1 MKFIENPSGESTGS
15 SSLSTRRTFIKN
27 TAIVS
32 AAIGLAPAVHTS
44 ARAADEII
52 LGSGDYQY
60 RVKHYWPQLPDK
72 YTWQTTHNVAVDA
85 ANNVYVIHEGRE
97 ELQDHPSIFVF
108 DSEGKFVRAFGQQ
121 FQGGGHGLEVRKE
134 GNEEFLYVTA
144 YQQVKSF
151 AKLTLNGETVWQS
164 YAPME
169 SMVYAEGE
177 ATNPKRVWGRDRFM
191 PTNFAFLDDGGFFVA
206 DGYGAF
212 FIHRFDAK
220 GKWVS
225 KFGGPGEGNGTFDTP
240 HGLWI
245 DNRNAHLPLIVV
257 TDRAH
262 NSLQRFNLEGEYIDT
277 ITGFG
282 LPANID
288 IQGDLMLVPELVA
301 RVSILGKD
309 NKPVVTLGDDVT
321 RISADAAEHSI
332 RKDPSKWIDGKF
344 VHPHDACFDAKGNI
358 YVAEWVNTGRVTK
371 LERVS

>member
-1 MKFIENPSGESTGS
+1 MKFIDNSSQCTGAS
-15 SSLSTRRTFIKN
+15 SVDRVRRTFLKN
-27 TAIVS
+27 TAIAS
-32 AAIGLAPAVHTS
+32 AAIALAPAIHTK

-52 LGSGDYQY
+52 IGSGDYKY
-60 RVKHYWPQLPDK
+60 RVKHHWPQLPDK
-72 YTWQTTHNVAVDA
+72 YTWQTTHNVAVDS
-85 ANNVYVIHEGRE
+85 ANNLYVIHEGRE

-108 DSEGKFVRAFGQQ
+108 DAEGKFVRAFGEQ

-151 AKLTLNGETVWQS
+151 AKLKLDGETVWQS

-206 DGYGAF
+206 DGYGAYV
-212 FIHRFDAK
+212 IHRFDAN

-225 KFGGPGEGNGTFDTP
+225 KFGGEGDGNGTFNTP

-245 DNRNAHLPLIVV
+245 DNRNPHLPIIVV

-262 NSLQRFNLEGEYIDT
+262 NTLQRFNLEGEYIDT
-277 ITGFG
+277 LSGFG

-288 IQGDLMLVPELVA
+288 IKGDLMLVPELVA

-309 NKPVVTLGDDVT
+309 NKTLVTLGDDVE
-321 RISADAAEHSI
+321 RLNADTAKDI

-344 VHPHDACFDAKGNI
+344 VHPHDACFDHANNI